1 MFNFWSS
8 GHTSEHVVSHEI
20 YRVIKFMQKLKSFKM
35 FSYLGIVYRIKG
47 TSHTRYYFV
56 KIINGC
62 HGNQGNIPKIMILN
76 KIFTLDAT
84 AGKTDSVTHHFLCI
98 FLNLMTLTENN

>member
-47 TSHTRYYFV
+47 TSHTRYYFA

-62 HGNQGNIPKIMILN
+62 HGNQGNIPKIKLFYHN
-76 KIFTLDAT
+76 FHFGCHWRKNGLGDPPFSLHIFKPYDLDR
-84 AGKTDSVTHHFLCI
+84 K
-98 FLNLMTLTENN
+98 